1 MRTLPLLVASSLA
14 IGVASVSA
22 QTQATEPVRAPGARL
37 SVRTAGASNLLPG
50 TRKSVLTTIQGNA
63 LDSSNGALPN
73 SLVRLRDARI
83 GRIVGTE
90 STDKSGLF
98 TFRGVDPG
106 MYVVEVTGKD
116 STVLATS
123 QVISLNAGEIIS
135 TIIKLPFQVPAFA
148 SLLGQT
154 TQAAAAQ
161 SVVAAAASTGV
172 LTTGPRAACVTG
184 PCQ

>member
-1 MRTLPLLVASSLA
+1 MRTLPLFVASYLA
-14 IGVASVSA
+14 VGVISVSA
-22 QTQATEPVRAPGARL
+22 QTQATEQVRAPGARL

-50 TRKSVLTTIQGNA
+50 ARRSVLTIIQGNA
-63 LDSSNGALPN
+63 LDSSNGALQN
-73 SLVRLRDARI
+73 SLVRLRDARV
-83 GRIVGTE
+83 GRIVDNQ
-90 STDKSGLF
+90 STDKTGLF

-106 MYVVEVTGKD
+106 MYVVEVAGRD
-116 STVLATS
+116 SKVLATS
-123 QVISLNAGEIIS
+123 QVISLNAGEVIS
-135 TIIKLPFQVPAFA
+135 TIVKLPFEVPAFA

-154 TQAAAAQ
+154 TQLAAAQ